1 MLSILIT
8 HTWINKEGRAKLW
21 EVIDMFTT
29 YIVVMVS
36 WVYTYLQTHQV
47 SYIKYAQLFV
57 RQSYQ

>member
-8 HTWINKEGRAKLW
+8 HKWINKEGRAKLW

-47 SYIKYAQLFV
+47 RYIKYAQLFV